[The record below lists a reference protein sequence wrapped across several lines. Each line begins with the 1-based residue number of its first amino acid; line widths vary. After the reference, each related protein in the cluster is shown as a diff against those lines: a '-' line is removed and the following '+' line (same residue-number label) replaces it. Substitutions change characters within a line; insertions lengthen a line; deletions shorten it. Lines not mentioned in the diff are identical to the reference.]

1 MALKYIPDLRF
12 LPEGLENV
20 DSNTYLNSGITV
32 GNFLKGITLDHIPE
46 LSERIQIARNLIPQ
60 AQILNAIGDSN
71 KRFNKHKLVVVEG
84 LYKADLEEQITESEE
99 NTNFL
104 ATTGRSIVY
113 ELRRNNKIDKEKTFE
128 LARFLQVYHRTYD
141 KLILDYD
148 TYNEG
153 ELNVQIIIE
162 MPSIPSNYQVK
173 FKGSVETR
181 FNNTVQATGQLIEI
195 SESPNSSIEFPADLP
210 DEVSGYFTLGDFHAR
225 NLKLY
230 GGNPWQTFAR
240 DDRTSRDEN
249 IIKNIK
255 LIKSGEV
262 VVLSAGVND
271 AIASNDTP
279 DQIGERVK
287 RIVETSYKLS
297 HIVTFL
303 LFKITTKTTTER
315 QQEVRAAIIKSLST
329 MNDIRIIDLNSSE
342 YTLGVNGEALTKE
355 SYISISNI
363 LI

>member
-1 MALKYIPDLRF
+1 MALQYIPDLRF
-12 LPEGLENV
+12 LPEKLKEV
-20 DSNTYLNSGITV
+20 DSNTYLNSGITI

-46 LSERIQIARNLIPQ
+46 LLDRVQIARNLIPQ
-60 AQILNAIGDSN
+60 AELLKAINDDTN
-71 KRFNKHKLVVVEG
+71 KFSKHKLVVVEG
-84 LYKADLEEQITESEE
+84 LYKADQEEQITESEE

-104 ATTGRSIVY
+104 ATTGRSVVY
-113 ELRRNNKIDKEKTFE
+113 ELRRNNKIDIEKTFE

-162 MPSIPSNYQVK
+162 MPSITSNYQVK

-181 FNNTVQATGQLIEI
+181 FNNTIQTTGQLIEI
-195 SESPNSSIEFPADLP
+195 TESPNSSIQFPADLP
-210 DEVSGYFTLGDFHAR
+210 DEVAGYFTLGDFHAR
-225 NLKLY
+225 NLKFY
-230 GGNPWQTFAR
+230 GGSPWQTFAR
-240 DDRTSRDEN
+240 DDRSSRDTE
-249 IIKNIK
+249 IINNIK

-262 VVLSAGVND
+262 VVISAGAND
-271 AIASNDTP
+271 AIGSIDTP
-279 DQIGERVK
+279 TQIAERVK
-287 RIVETSYKLS
+287 KIVDTSYKLS

-303 LFKITTKTTTER
+303 LFRITTKATTER
-315 QQEVRAAIIKSLST
+315 QQQVRAAILRSLSS
-329 MNDIRIIDLNSSE
+329 MNDIRIIDLNLEE
-342 YTLGVNGEALTKE
+342 YTLGVDGEALTKE